1 MMDVGQAPS
10 RARTLLLGGVLG
22 LGLLA
27 VLARLGQLQ
36 LMGGQDFRERAE
48 GNRLRVIL
56 EPAPRGL
63 VRDRNGQVL
72 ANNRLSYSVT
82 LYPIKLS
89 RQQTEEV
96 IGRLGHLL
104 GVPAVEIRQKWRRA
118 ISLPVRVKTD
128 VDDRTIA
135 IVAENQARLPG
146 VSIEPITVRH
156 YPRGHLAAHLLGHTG
171 EITERELDTLG
182 EGYRQGDIIGKTGL
196 ERVFDGTMRGE
207 PGKQQV
213 EVDARGRAIRT
224 LAEVA
229 PIPGKDVTLALDGNL
244 QALAER
250 ELKGKLGA
258 VVCMDPRNGE
268 VLALA
273 SAPSFNPNIFAGRL
287 RPEDWKAVNAPT
299 RPLLNRAISSAY
311 PPGSTFKI
319 VTSVAALEA
328 GLVKANTR
336 FWSSG
341 EFVLGNRVF
350 RDWKEGGFGNVNFV
364 DAMIHSIDTVYYE
377 LGLKLGV
384 DRMAA
389 RAREMGL
396 GRRTGILLPG
406 EVQGIIP
413 DGSWKLA
420 TVRQRWTK
428 GDSVNMSIGQ
438 GFVTCTP
445 LQLAVMLSTVA
456 NGGRLVRPKLLRPA
470 APEES
475 EDPGALPA
483 WQAATWQYLKH
494 SLRRVVEAGTGAA
507 AFHPKYS
514 AAGKTGSAEA
524 VKGQKTHAWFVG
536 YTPADQPRLVVV
548 VFAEKAGHGG
558 SIAAPIAG
566 KLFRQFHGLPVDPV
580 ASGSATSS
588 IAAPAPA
595 NRTAVRAPTVSAQSV
610 PVAPV
615 IRPAGG
621 PGPVRRTLPT
631 VPADVPEPPPPPP
644 PASPRG
650 SG

>member
-1 MMDVGQAPS
+1 MMDAGQSPS
-10 RARTLLLGGVLG
+10 RARTLMLGAALALG
-22 LGLLA
+22 WLA
-27 VLARLGQLQ
+27 VLGRLGQLQ
-36 LMGGQDFRERAE
+36 IVGGADFRERAE

-63 VRDRNGQVL
+63 VRDRNGEVL
-72 ANNRLSYSVT
+72 ATNRLSYSVT
-82 LYPIKLS
+82 LYPIKLT
-89 RQQTEEV
+89 RQTTEEV
-96 IGRLGHLL
+96 IRRLGKLL
-104 GVPAVEIRQKWRRA
+104 GVPADEIRQKWRRA
-118 ISLPVRVKTD
+118 VSLPVRVKTD
-128 VDDRTIA
+128 VDDRTMA

-146 VSIEPITVRH
+146 VSIDPITVRH
-156 YPRGHLAAHLLGHTG
+156 YPRGQMASHLLGHTG
-171 EITERELDTLG
+171 EVTDRELEVLG

-196 ERVFDGTMRGE
+196 ERVFDGTLRGE

-224 LAEVA
+224 LAEVS

-250 ELKGKLGA
+250 ELQGKLGA
-258 VVCMDPRNGE
+258 IVCLDPRNGE
-268 VLALA
+268 ILALA
-273 SAPSFNPNIFAGRL
+273 SAPAFNPNIFAGRL

-328 GLVKANTR
+328 GIVKATTR

-350 RDWKEGGFGNVNFV
+350 RDWKAGGFGDVNFT

-384 DRMAA
+384 DRIAA
-389 RAREMGL
+389 RARQMGL
-396 GRRTGILLPG
+396 GQRTGILLPG
-406 EVQGIIP
+406 EATGIVP
-413 DGSWKLA
+413 DGAWKRA
-420 TVRQRWTK
+420 NFGQRWSK

-438 GFVTCTP
+438 GFLTTTP

-456 NGGRLVRPKLLRPA
+456 NGGRVVRPKLLRPA

-475 EDPGALPA
+475 EDPGQVPA
-483 WQAATWQYLKH
+483 WRPETWQYLRH

-507 AFHPKYS
+507 AFIPGKTS
-514 AAGKTGSAEA
+514 AGKTGSAEA
-524 VKGQKTHAWFVG
+524 VKGQKTHSWFVG

-558 SIAAPIAG
+558 SVSAPIAG
-566 KLFRQFHGLPVDPV
+566 KLFRQFHGLPVDPQ
-580 ASGSATSS
+580 ASGSAT
-588 IAAPAPA
+588 A
-595 NRTAVRAPTVSAQSV
+595 SV
-610 PVAPV
+610 PASGSLVAG
-615 IRPAGG
+615 AQ
-621 PGPVRRTLPT
+621 PGAAALRK
-631 VPADVPEPPPPPP
+631 VPIEVPPPPPP
-644 PASPRG
+644 LPSPPPTQPGGDAR
-650 SG
+650 